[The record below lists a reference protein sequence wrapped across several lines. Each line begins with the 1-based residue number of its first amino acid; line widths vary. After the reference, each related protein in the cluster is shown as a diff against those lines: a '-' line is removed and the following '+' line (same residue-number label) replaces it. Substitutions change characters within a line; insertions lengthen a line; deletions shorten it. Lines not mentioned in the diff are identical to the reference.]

1 MSRRGQTAQNKSNDI
16 AIVGMSCLFPQAKD
30 LSQFWQNIVRGVD
43 CLRDVS
49 SLEWDKDTYWD
60 PESTTIEKSYCKKG
74 GFISEIADF
83 DPLQHGVMPKSI
95 EGIDPDQLLALKV
108 ACMAFA
114 DAGLKR
120 ETFDGTRAEVILGRT
135 SAPGAG
141 SMNMIQHGTTVEQ
154 TLAVVRALHPEY
166 SKSEIDAIKQALSKS
181 LNLCNSDTIPG
192 VMPNILAG
200 RIAGRLGF
208 KGRSMVLDSACAS
221 SLIAVEIA
229 ITDLLAGKCDLALT
243 GGVHVNS
250 FQIFYEMFA
259 SLGALSKKENIR
271 PFDDSADG
279 TLLGEGLGMVVLKRK
294 ADALADGDRIYA
306 VIKGIGS
313 SSDGQG
319 TSMLAPSSEGEA
331 IAITRAY
338 EMANLSPHTVGL
350 LEAHGTGT
358 PTGDLVELTA
368 VQNTFKPTETHHQWC
383 AIGSVKSNIG
393 HAQAASGVAGLIKIA
408 LSLYQ
413 RVLPP
418 TLNVVTPNKQFDW
431 KNSPCFINHRS
442 QVWVH
447 PQVHASVDPS
457 LVPQLQQ
464 YSAPRR
470 AAVSA
475 FGFGGVNA
483 HAVLEEHLDKNEASQ
498 PSLLHDWFDEVC
510 LFGQNS
516 SQDLAAQLRTVAAYT
531 QANADA
537 SLKDIAYTL
546 SHQYQQKL
554 ADKTSAQKAALKKVA
569 IVATTIF
576 DLQNKIE
583 TALKKVESPEAIKTE
598 IDPEIATDCNSQ
610 SSTGIYYHAH
620 EKARAG
626 KLAFVLPGL
635 GAAYPHM
642 LSDLSVHFPD
652 VRAVFDFVDK
662 LATVNGAEELPS
674 EKVFPIASRNGRS
687 GTSTVAALASMDS
700 AVVMV
705 LMAEWAL
712 YTMLSKL
719 GIKPDAVVGV
729 STGEFAALSI
739 SGASEIVTAAPLFY
753 RFSTAVARGV
763 PQESLTDLRT
773 LKVDIAG
780 SVLEEIFADF
790 KPPVYLGAALS
801 KKQSLLTGD
810 KEAIT
815 KAQALL
821 KEKEIVSHMLP
832 TAIPYHTP
840 LVDGHIA
847 PDNEELLQ
855 LPINLPQMDAWSCS
869 MASQYPQNI
878 DALRQIT
885 TKLFTRPIRLQETI
899 EKLYA
904 KGITKF
910 IEVGPKGSLTPVIEE
925 ILEGQPHLSAAS
937 NLSVSPS
944 ISQINHLIAALVCHD
959 VDVNTEY
966 LYARRAPVLL
976 NFASLV
982 PKSSKTSVRLDLH
995 YPELKIDEQSAHDL
1009 RAMLEHH
1016 NHQEVTFVK
1025 ETRDSQQATPATESG
1040 EIFDHYFRNLNLL
1053 QQNMMQMQ
1061 QQMLSQMNP
1070 AEQDQVYF
1078 EPYESAYP
1086 AYSTSPVQ
1094 TPAISPF
1101 DLINTGL
1108 LSASGD
1114 ENNVQLNLFLTLP
1127 EHQYLIDHAIG
1138 GIVSSVYGPEKVFLM
1153 PLTVALEMMAETAAL
1168 LSPQKVV
1175 LKIDNVRALKRIR
1188 VSPQGLKLVLTASRL
1203 NGSGDSLQASIYMPS
1218 DDESPDLKDLKDE
1231 PAAMS
1236 CHIHLGAQYAPLNE
1250 TSARVDMQAVLAEGR
1265 APNIAPENLYQT
1277 NTMFHGPRMQS
1288 VVNLISVSKKQIL
1301 ARINGRDALHWL
1313 EHRHGANFI
1322 TNPLLLDN
1330 ATQPVLYHLFEHNQQ
1345 ADALLPFLIDSLEI
1359 FTDLNSLRGE
1369 IYVFAQLVAVSQR
1382 GTEANVQLLS
1392 DDGLVLAQFNTI
1404 CSRRIV
1410 LDDVWQKLVHQPDA
1424 ILLSQVSPV
1433 ESTSSTS
1440 TFTATQIES
1449 IRKQLPQSDSLAF
1462 ASLNQNCLPEDDVT
1476 LTWCLDYVL
1485 HHSEIRSVERFL
1497 KNNQRRRE
1505 FILGRIAAKEAV
1517 RQLIWKVSGIN
1528 LLPADII
1535 VGSFENGQPFVHG
1548 ECFNAV
1554 GFIPL
1559 ISIAHKDGTVLAVAQ
1574 HPAISRGIG
1583 VDLEIVAAKEPG
1595 FETLALTEIE
1605 QKALAKVTSGTKA
1618 LNDLRDL
1625 ALTSFWAAKEACAKA
1640 LGIGLRNN
1648 PKSIEIVFADHTFSC
1663 AQAKTINCG
1672 DGIPELSLEVRLF
1685 NIDKNVIAFAADQAA
1700 VASAA
1705 R

>member
-1 MSRRGQTAQNKSNDI
+1 MSRRVQTAETKSNDI

-43 CLRDVS
+43 CLRDVGD
-49 SLEWDKDTYWD
+49 LEWDKDTYWD
-60 PESTTIEKSYCKKG
+60 PDSTTIQKSYCKKG
-74 GFISEIADF
+74 GFISELAEF
-83 DPLQHGVMPKSI
+83 DPLQYGVMPKAI

-120 ETFDGTRAEVILGRT
+120 DSFNGERAEVILGRT

-154 TLAVVRALHPEY
+154 TLAVMRALHPEY
-166 SKSEIDAIKQALSKS
+166 TKSEIDAIGQALSKS

-192 VMPNILAG
+192 VMPNVLAG

-229 ITDLLAGKCDLALT
+229 ITDLLAGKCDLAIA

-259 SLGALSKKENIR
+259 SLGALSKKESVR
-271 PFDDSADG
+271 PFDDAADG
-279 TLLGEGLGMVVLKRK
+279 TLLGEGLGMVVLKRM
-294 ADALADGDRIYA
+294 ADAVANGDRIYA

-319 TSMLAPSSEGEA
+319 TSMLAPSDEGEA
-331 IAITRAY
+331 MAIARAY
-338 EMANLSPHTVGL
+338 EMADLSPHTVGL

-368 VQNTFKPTETHHQWC
+368 IQNTFKPTEAHHQWC
-383 AIGSVKSNIG
+383 ALGSVKSNIG
-393 HAQAASGVAGLIKIA
+393 HAQAASGVAGLIKVA

-413 RVLPP
+413 KVLPP

-431 KNSPCFINHRS
+431 KNSACYINHRS

-447 PQVHASVDPS
+447 PQVHASVDPL
-457 LVPQLQQ
+457 LVPQLQE

-475 FGFGGVNA
+475 FGFGGVNS
-483 HAVLEEHLDKNEASQ
+483 HAVLEEYQDKNEASQ

-510 LFGQNS
+510 LFAQQSNS
-516 SQDLAAQLRTVAAYT
+516 DLAVQLRSVASYID
-531 QANADA
+531 ANAQA
-537 SLKDIAYTL
+537 SLKDVAYTL
-546 SHQYQQKL
+546 SKQYAEKL
-554 ADKTSAQKAALKKVA
+554 ADKTPAQKSNFKKVS
-569 IVATTIF
+569 IVATTIA

-583 TALKKVESPEAIKTE
+583 TALKRIESPGSAETE
-598 IDPEIATDCNSQ
+598 LATDCNSQ
-610 SSTGIYYHAH
+610 SSTGIYYQAH

-662 LATVNGAEELPS
+662 LATVNGADELPS
-674 EKVFPIASRNGRS
+674 EKVFPIASRNGRP

-719 GIKPDAVVGV
+719 GIKPDSVVGV

-739 SGASEIVTAAPLFY
+739 SGASEIITSAPLFY

-780 SVLEEIFADF
+780 SVLEEMFADF
-790 KPPVYLGAALS
+790 TPPVYLGAALS
-801 KKQSLLTGD
+801 RKQSLLSGD

-821 KEKEIVSHMLP
+821 KEKKIVSTMLP

-840 LVDGHIA
+840 LVDGHID

-855 LPINLPQMDAWSCS
+855 LPISLPRIDAWSCS
-869 MASQYPQNI
+869 MGAQYPQNI

-904 KGITKF
+904 KGVTKF

-925 ILEGQPHLSAAS
+925 ILEGQPHLSAAA

-959 VDVNTEY
+959 VDVNTDY
-966 LYARRAPVLL
+966 LYARRTPVFL

-982 PKSSKTSVRLDLH
+982 PKTSKTSVRLDLQ
-995 YPELKIDEQSAHDL
+995 YPELKLDEQSTHDL
-1009 RAMLEHH
+1009 RVMLAHH
-1016 NHQEVTFVK
+1016 
-1025 ETRDSQQATPATESG
+1025 QQIKTPKSPDADLQHTAPAVESD

-1061 QQMLSQMNP
+1061 QHMQQQMFSQMNS
-1070 AEQDQVYF
+1070 AEPEQTYF
-1078 EPYESAYP
+1078 ER
-1086 AYSTSPVQ
+1086 TQ
-1094 TPAISPF
+1094 TPAISPY

-1108 LSASGD
+1108 ISASGD

-1138 GIVSSVYGPEKVFLM
+1138 GIVSTVYGPEKVFLM

-1188 VSPQGLKLVLTASRL
+1188 VGPQGLKLVLTANRL
-1203 NGSGDSLQASIYMPS
+1203 QGSVDALQASIYMPA
-1218 DDESPDLKDLKDE
+1218 DDESLDLRDLKDE
-1231 PAAMS
+1231 TAAMS
-1236 CHIHLGAQYAPLNE
+1236 CHIHLGTEYAVLTE
-1250 TSARVDMQAVLAEGR
+1250 TSARVDMQAVLLEGR
-1265 APNIAPENLYQT
+1265 APNIAPENLYQI

-1288 VVNLISVSKKQIL
+1288 VVNLVSVSKKQIL

-1313 EHRHGANFI
+1313 ENKHGANFI

-1359 FTDLNSLRGE
+1359 FTDLNNLRGE

-1410 LDDVWQKLVHQPDA
+1410 LDDVWQKLVHNPDA
-1424 ILLSQVSPV
+1424 ILLSQT
-1433 ESTSSTS
+1433 EITS
-1440 TFTATQIES
+1440 TNTITALQIEA
-1449 IRKQLPQSDSLAF
+1449 IRQHLPQSDYLAL
-1462 ASLNQNCLPEDDVT
+1462 ASLNQSCLPEDDVT
-1476 LTWCLDYVL
+1476 LSWCLDYVL
-1485 HHSEIRSVERFL
+1485 HHSEIRNVERFL

-1517 RQLIWKVSGIN
+1517 RQLIWKSSAIN

-1548 ECFNAV
+1548 ECFNSV

-1559 ISIAHKDGTVLAVAQ
+1559 ISIAHKDGSVLAVAQ
-1574 HPAISRGIG
+1574 HPSISRGIG
-1583 VDLEIVAAKEPG
+1583 IDLETIAAKEQG

-1605 QKALAKVTSGTKA
+1605 QQELSKINSG
-1618 LNDLRDL
+1618 NRDL
-1625 ALTSFWAAKEACAKA
+1625 GLASYWAAKEACGKA
-1640 LGIGLRNN
+1640 IGVGLRNN
-1648 PKSIEIVFADHTFSC
+1648 PKSIEIIFADDTLSY
-1663 AQAKTINCG
+1663 AQATVLNSDETMPAI
-1672 DGIPELSLEVRLF
+1672 SLEVRLF
-1685 NIDKNVIAFAADQAA
+1685 NIDKNVIAFASAQVAPVAA
-1700 VASAA
+1700 AI

>member
-1 MSRRGQTAQNKSNDI
+1 MSKRVQTAENKSNDI

-43 CLRDVS
+43 CLRDVG

-60 PESTTIEKSYCKKG
+60 PESTTIQKTYCKKG
-74 GFISEIADF
+74 GFISELADF
-83 DPLQHGVMPKSI
+83 DPLQYGVMPKSI

-120 ETFDGTRAEVILGRT
+120 ETFDGARAEVILGRT

-166 SKSEIDAIKQALSKS
+166 SKSEIDAIGQALSKS

-229 ITDLLAGKCDLALT
+229 ITDLLAGKCDLALA

-250 FQIFYEMFA
+250 FAIFYEMFA

-279 TLLGEGLGMVVLKRK
+279 TLLGEGLGMIVLKRM
-294 ADALADGDRIYA
+294 ADAVAGGDRIYA

-319 TSMLAPSSEGEA
+319 TSMLAPSDEGEA
-331 IAITRAY
+331 LAITRAY
-338 EMANLSPHTVGL
+338 EMAKLSPHTVGL

-368 VQNTFKPTETHHQWC
+368 VQNTFKPTPTHHQWC
-383 AIGSVKSNIG
+383 AIGSIKSNIG
-393 HAQAASGVAGLIKIA
+393 HAQAASGVAGLIKVA

-413 RVLPP
+413 KVLPP

-431 KNSPCFINHRS
+431 KNSPCYINHRS

-447 PQVHASVDPS
+447 PQVHASVDPT
-457 LVPQLQQ
+457 LVPQLMEN
-464 YSAPRR
+464 SVPRR

-483 HAVLEEHLDKNEASQ
+483 HAVLEEHLDKDEASQ

-510 LFGQNS
+510 LFGQYSN
-516 SQDLAAQLRTVAAYT
+516 QDLADQLRSVSAYA
-531 QANADA
+531 QANTES
-537 SLKDIAYTL
+537 SLKDLAYTL
-546 SHQYQQKL
+546 SHQFKSKL
-554 ADKTSAQKAALKKVA
+554 NDKTAEQKAAIKKVA
-569 IVATTIF
+569 IVATTVV

-583 TALKKVESPEAIKTE
+583 IAIKKIENAQAMDAE
-598 IDPEIATDCNSQ
+598 ISTDCNSQ
-610 SSTGIYYHAH
+610 SSTGIYYQAH
-620 EKARAG
+620 EKARVG

-674 EKVFPIASRNGRS
+674 EKVFPIASRNGRA

-739 SGASEIVTAAPLFY
+739 SGASEIITAAPLFY

-773 LKVDIAG
+773 LKVDISG
-780 SVLEEIFADF
+780 SVLEQIFADF
-790 KPPVYLGAALS
+790 TPPVYLGAALS
-801 KKQSLLTGD
+801 PKQSLLSGN
-810 KEAIT
+810 KEAIA

-821 KEKEIVSHMLP
+821 KEKKIISHVLP

-840 LVDGHIA
+840 LVDGHID
-847 PDNEELLQ
+847 PNNEELLQ

-878 DALRQIT
+878 EALRQIT

-904 KGITKF
+904 KGVTKF
-910 IEVGPKGSLTPVIEE
+910 VEVGPKGSLTPVIEE
-925 ILEGQPHLSAAS
+925 ILEGQPHLSAAA

-944 ISQINHLIAALVCHD
+944 ISQINHLVAALVCHD
-959 VDVNTEY
+959 VDVDTDY
-966 LYARRAPVLL
+966 LFVRRAPVIID
-976 NFASLV
+976 FAAQEF
-982 PKSSKTSVRLDLH
+982 KTTKRSKTSVRLDLH
-995 YPELKIDEQSAHDL
+995 YPEIKIDESIARDL
-1009 RAMLEHH
+1009 RTMLEHH
-1016 NHQEVTFVK
+1016 KHQEVTIV
-1025 ETRDSQQATPATESG
+1025 QATTDRQQSAPITENG

-1061 QQMLSQMNP
+1061 EQILNQMNDYDGH
-1070 AEQDQVYF
+1070 EQN
-1078 EPYESAYP
+1078 
-1086 AYSTSPVQ
+1086 Q

-1108 LSASGD
+1108 LSVSGD

-1138 GIVSSVYGPEKVFLM
+1138 GIVSTVYGPEKVFLM

-1168 LSPQKVV
+1168 LAPHKVV

-1188 VSPQGLKLVLTASRL
+1188 VGPQGLKLVLTASRL
-1203 NGSGDSLQASIYMPS
+1203 NTNGDSLQASIYMPGE
-1218 DDESPDLKDLKDE
+1218 DENLDLRDE

-1236 CHIHLGAQYAPLNE
+1236 CQIHLGAQYAPLTE
-1250 TSARVDMQAVLAEGR
+1250 TSARVDLTTALADGR

-1288 VVNLISVSKKQIL
+1288 VMSLVSVSKKQIL
-1301 ARINGRDALHWL
+1301 ARINGRDALSWL

-1330 ATQPVLYHLFEHNQQ
+1330 ATQPVLYHLFEHDQQ

-1369 IYVFAQLVAVSQR
+1369 IYVYAQLVAVSQR

-1410 LDDVWQKLVHQPDA
+1410 LDAAWQKLVHQPDT
-1424 ILLSQVSPV
+1424 ILLSQI
-1433 ESTSSTS
+1433 ESSSLPNTI
-1440 TFTATQIES
+1440 TASQIEA
-1449 IRKQLPQSDSLAF
+1449 IRQQLPESDNLAF
-1462 ASLNQNCLPEDDVT
+1462 ASLHQNCLPEDDVT

-1485 HHSEIRSVERFL
+1485 HYSEIRSVERFS

-1517 RQLIWKVSGIN
+1517 RQLIWKFSGIN

-1535 VGSFENGQPFVHG
+1535 IGSFESGQPFVHG
-1548 ECFNAV
+1548 ECFNAI
-1554 GFIPL
+1554 GFLPL
-1559 ISIAHKDGTVLAVAQ
+1559 ISIAHKNGSVLAVAK
-1574 HPAISRGIG
+1574 HPATSCGIG
-1583 VDLEIVAAKEPG
+1583 IDLETVVAKEQG
-1595 FETLALTEIE
+1595 FETLALTETE
-1605 QKALAKVTSGTKA
+1605 QKRLKTVQPAAKEVAIASY
-1618 LNDLRDL
+1618 
-1625 ALTSFWAAKEACAKA
+1625 WAAKEACGKA

-1648 PKSIEIVFADHTFSC
+1648 PKSIEIVFSDDTFSD
-1663 AQAKTINCG
+1663 AQANALHPGETTR
-1672 DGIPELSLEVRLF
+1672 ELSLAVRLF
-1685 NIDKNVIAFAADQAA
+1685 RIDKNVIA
-1700 VASAA
+1700 VATAQEA
-1705 R
+1705 IPIGVR

>member
-1 MSRRGQTAQNKSNDI
+1 MTGGNKTADSKSNDI
-16 AIVGMSCLFPQAKD
+16 AIVGMSCLFPRANN

-43 CLRDVS
+43 CLRDIGE
-49 SLEWDKDTYWD
+49 LEWDKDTYWD
-60 PESTTIEKSYCKKG
+60 PESTTIQKSYCKKG
-74 GFISEIADF
+74 GFISELADF
-83 DPLQHGVMPKSI
+83 DPLQYGVMPKAI

-154 TLAVVRALHPEY
+154 IVSVISTLHPEY
-166 SKSEIDAIKQALSKS
+166 SKSELEAIRAALSSS
-181 LNLCNSDTIPG
+181 LRLCNSDTIPG
-192 VMPNILAG
+192 VMPNVLAG

-208 KGRSMVLDSACAS
+208 KGRSLILDSACAS
-221 SLIAVEIA
+221 SLVAVEIA
-229 ITDLLAGKCDLALT
+229 VTDLLAGKCDLAIA

-259 SLGALSKKENIR
+259 SLGALSKTEMIR

-294 ADALADGDRIYA
+294 EDAIAAGDRIYA
-306 VIKGIGS
+306 IIKGIGS

-319 TSMLAPSSEGEA
+319 TSMLAPSDEGEA
-331 IAITRAY
+331 IAISRAF
-338 EMANLSPHTVGL
+338 EMAAVSPHTVGL

-368 VQNTFKPTETHHQWC
+368 VNNIFKPTPEHRQWC
-383 AIGSVKSNIG
+383 AFGSVKSNIG
-393 HAQAASGVAGLIKIA
+393 HTQAASGMAGLIKVA

-413 RVLPP
+413 KVLPP

-431 KNSPCFINHRS
+431 KNSPVYLNHRS

-447 PQVHASVDPS
+447 PQIHASVDQN
-457 LVPQLQQ
+457 LVPELRKD
-464 YSAPRR
+464 SVPRR
-470 AAVSA
+470 ASVSA

-483 HAVLEEHLDKNEASQ
+483 HAVLEEHLDKNEANL

-510 LFGQNS
+510 LFGG
-516 SQDLAAQLRTVAAYT
+516 DTDEKLVAQLETVGAYAKMT
-531 QANADA
+531 ADV
-537 SLKDIAYTL
+537 SLKDIAYSL
-546 SHQYQQKL
+546 NQQFK
-554 ADKTSAQKAALKKVA
+554 QKSRAKKIA
-569 IVATTIF
+569 IVATTVL

-583 TALKKVESPEAIKTE
+583 TAIKQIQKNEAISN
-598 IDPEIATDCNSQ
+598 DLSTDCNSQ
-610 SSTGIYYHAH
+610 SSAGIYFQAH
-620 EKARAG
+620 EQARAG

-652 VRAVFDFVDK
+652 VRAVFDFVDR

-674 EKVFPIASRNGRS
+674 EKVFPIANRNGRP

-712 YTMLSKL
+712 YLVLSKL

-739 SGASEIVTAAPLFY
+739 SGASEIVTSAPLFY

-773 LKVDIAG
+773 LKVDTEG
-780 SVLEEIFADF
+780 SVLEKMFADF
-790 KPPVYLGAALS
+790 TPPVYLGAALS
-801 KKQSLLTGD
+801 KKQSLLSGD
-810 KEAIT
+810 KDAIAR
-815 KAQALL
+815 AQALL
-821 KEKEIVSHMLP
+821 KEKKIVSHMLP
-832 TAIPYHTP
+832 TAVPYHTP
-840 LVDGHIA
+840 LVDGHID
-847 PDNEELLQ
+847 PNNDELLK
-855 LPINLPQMDAWSCS
+855 LPINLPQIEAWSCS
-869 MASQYPQNI
+869 MASQYPQDI
-878 DALRQIT
+878 EALRQIT

-904 KGITKF
+904 AGTTKF
-910 IEVGPKGSLTPVIEE
+910 IEVGPKGSLTPIIEE
-925 ILEGQPHLSAAS
+925 ILEGKPHLSAAS

-944 ISQINHLIAALVCHD
+944 LSQINHLVAALVCHD
-959 VDVNTEY
+959 VEVDTDY
-966 LYARRAPVLL
+966 LYQRRSPVSIDFDAP
-976 NFASLV
+976 AI
-982 PKSSKTSVRLDLH
+982 KKSKTSARLDLH
-995 YPELKIDEQSAHDL
+995 YPEIKIDEQNALRLRSMLQHHKQSSANVPGVNI
-1009 RAMLEHH
+1009 APSSP
-1016 NHQEVTFVK
+1016 QPAQAA
-1025 ETRDSQQATPATESG
+1025 DSDDGQM
-1040 EIFDHYFRNLNLL
+1040 FDHYFRNLNLL

-1061 QQMLSQMNP
+1061 QQMLDQIHQPILDESPENYLEPGQIAASAPMP
-1070 AEQDQVYF
+1070 A
-1078 EPYESAYP
+1078 
-1086 AYSTSPVQ
+1086 PV
-1094 TPAISPF
+1094 ISPF

-1108 LSASGD
+1108 LAVGGD
-1114 ENNVQLNLFLTLP
+1114 DNAVQLNLLLTLP

-1138 GIVSSVYGPEKVFLM
+1138 GIVSNVYGPERVFLM

-1188 VSPQGLKLVLTASRL
+1188 VGPQGLKLVLTANRL
-1203 NGSGDSLQASIYMPS
+1203 NGNSDSIQASIFMPG
-1218 DDESPDLKDLKDE
+1218 DDENAEFKDE
-1231 PAAMS
+1231 QPAMS
-1236 CHIHLGAQYAPLNE
+1236 CHIHFGVQYAALTEKSP
-1250 TSARVDMQAVLAEGR
+1250 RVDLPSLLNEGR
-1265 APNIAPENLYQT
+1265 APNITSENLYKT
-1277 NTMFHGPRMQS
+1277 TTMFHGPRMQS
-1288 VVNLISVSKKQIL
+1288 VVNLLNVSKKQIL
-1301 ARINGRDALHWL
+1301 ARIAGRDAIHWL
-1313 EHRHGANFI
+1313 EHKHGANFI

-1330 ATQPVLYHLFEHNQQ
+1330 ATQPVLYHLFEHDQQ

-1359 FTDLNSLRGE
+1359 FADLNNLRGE
-1369 IYVFAQLVAVSQR
+1369 IFVFAQLIAVSQR

-1392 DDGLVLAQFNTI
+1392 DDGLVLARFNTI

-1410 LDDVWQKLVHQPDA
+1410 LDEVWQKLVHNPEA
-1424 ILLSQVSPV
+1424 ILLSQIENRSANDVI
-1433 ESTSSTS
+1433 
-1440 TFTATQIES
+1440 TATHLES
-1449 IRKQLPQSDSLAF
+1449 IREQLPQPDYLAL
-1462 ASLNQNCLPEDDVT
+1462 ACLNQNCLPEDDAT

-1485 HHSEIRSVERFL
+1485 HHSEIRSVERFA
-1497 KNNQRRRE
+1497 KNNQRKRE

-1517 RQLIWKVSGIN
+1517 RQLVWKLSGVN
-1528 LLPADII
+1528 LLPADI
-1535 VGSFENGQPFVHG
+1535 VVNAFENGQPFVHG

-1559 ISIAHKDGTVLAVAQ
+1559 ISIAHKNGCVISVAQ
-1574 HPAISRGIG
+1574 HPATTRGIG
-1583 VDLEIVAAKEPG
+1583 IDLEVATNKEDG
-1595 FETLALTEIE
+1595 FEGLALTPLEREAFAKIAPAKKE
-1605 QKALAKVTSGTKA
+1605 TALA
-1618 LNDLRDL
+1618 
-1625 ALTSFWAAKEACAKA
+1625 SFWAAKEACAKA

-1648 PKSIEIVFADHTFSC
+1648 PKSIEITFADDTC
-1663 AQAKTINCG
+1663 IQAQAKILNAG
-1672 DGIPELSLEVRLF
+1672 DTMSDVGFEVRLF
-1685 NIDKNVIAFAADQAA
+1685 NINQNIVAFAVAQAA
-1700 VASAA
+1700 IPAST

>member
-1 MSRRGQTAQNKSNDI
+1 MSRRDQTAENKSNDI

-49 SLEWDKDTYWD
+49 ALEWDKDTYWD
-60 PESTTIEKSYCKKG
+60 PESTTIQKTYCKKG
-74 GFISEIADF
+74 GFISELADF
-83 DPLQHGVMPKSI
+83 DPLQYGVMPKSI

-120 ETFDGTRAEVILGRT
+120 ETFDGSRAEVILGRT

-141 SMNMIQHGTTVEQ
+141 SMNMIQHGTSVEQ
-154 TLAVVRALHPEY
+154 TLAVLRALHPEY
-166 SKSEIDAIKQALSKS
+166 SKNEIDAIGLALSKS

-229 ITDLLAGKCDLALT
+229 ITDLLAGKCDLALA

-279 TLLGEGLGMVVLKRK
+279 TLLGEGLGMVVLKRM
-294 ADALADGDRIYA
+294 ADAVADGDRIYA
-306 VIKGIGS
+306 IIKGIGS

-319 TSMLAPSSEGEA
+319 TSMLAPSDEGEA
-331 IAITRAY
+331 LAITRAY
-338 EMANLSPHTVGL
+338 DMANLSPHTVGL

-368 VQNTFKPTETHHQWC
+368 VQNTFKPTESHHQWC
-383 AIGSVKSNIG
+383 ALGSVKSNIG
-393 HAQAASGVAGLIKIA
+393 HAQAASGVAGLIKVA

-431 KNSPCFINHRS
+431 KNSPCYINHRS

-457 LVPQLQQ
+457 LVPQLLE

-483 HAVLEEHLDKNEASQ
+483 HAVLEEHLDKNEANQ

-510 LFGQNS
+510 LFGVASNEE
-516 SQDLAAQLRTVAAYT
+516 LVTQLQSVSKYI
-531 QANADA
+531 QANTQA

-546 SHQYQQKL
+546 SHQYRETQT
-554 ADKTSAQKAALKKVA
+554 DKTPENKASFKKVG
-569 IVATTIF
+569 IVATTVF
-576 DLQNKIE
+576 DLQNKI
-583 TALKKVESPEAIKTE
+583 AIAIKKFE
-598 IDPEIATDCNSQ
+598 SAAAIEAELATDCNSQ
-610 SSTGIYYHAH
+610 SSTGVYYQAH

-626 KLAFVLPGL
+626 KLAFILPGL

-674 EKVFPIASRNGRS
+674 EKVFPIASRNGRP
-687 GTSTVAALASMDS
+687 GTSTVAALAGMDS

-763 PQESLTDLRT
+763 PQESLSDLRT

-801 KKQSLLTGD
+801 KKQSLLSGD
-810 KEAIT
+810 KEAIA
-815 KAQALL
+815 KAQSLL
-821 KEKEIVSHMLP
+821 NEKKIVSHILP

-840 LVDGHIA
+840 LVDGHID

-869 MASQYPQNI
+869 MADQYPQNI

-904 KGITKF
+904 KGVTKF

-925 ILEGQPHLSAAS
+925 ILEDQPHLSAAS

-959 VDVNTEY
+959 VDVNTDY

-976 NFASLV
+976 DFASLT
-982 PKSSKTSVRLDLH
+982 PKTSKTSVRLDLH
-995 YPELKIDEQSAHDL
+995 YPELKIDQQSAHDL
-1009 RAMLEHH
+1009 RTMLEHH
-1016 NHQEVTFVK
+1016 KHQEAIFIPPAQGIQPTV
-1025 ETRDSQQATPATESG
+1025 SQPENG

-1061 QQMLSQMNP
+1061 QQMLSQMNSV
-1070 AEQDQVYF
+1070 EQEQVYF
-1078 EPYESAYP
+1078 E
-1086 AYSTSPVQ
+1086 PVQ

-1138 GIVSSVYGPEKVFLM
+1138 GIVSTVHGPEKVFLM

-1188 VSPQGLKLVLTASRL
+1188 VGPQGLKLVLTASRL
-1203 NGSGDSLQASIYMPS
+1203 NASGDSLQASIYMPG

-1236 CHIHLGAQYAPLNE
+1236 CHIHLGAHYSTLTE

-1265 APNIAPENLYQT
+1265 APNIVTENLYQT

-1288 VVNLISVSKKQIL
+1288 VVNLISVNKKQIL

-1359 FTDLNSLRGE
+1359 FTDLNNLRGE
-1369 IYVFAQLVAVSQR
+1369 IYVFAQLVSVSQR

-1404 CSRRIV
+1404 CSRRIT
-1410 LDDVWQKLVHQPDA
+1410 LDNVWQKLVHHPDA
-1424 ILLSQVSPV
+1424 ILLSQS
-1433 ESTSSTS
+1433 ETTDSTNTIN
-1440 TFTATQIES
+1440 AAQMEA
-1449 IRKQLPQSDSLAF
+1449 IRQQLPQPDYLAL
-1462 ASLNQNCLPEDDVT
+1462 ASLNQSCLPEDDVT

-1485 HHSEIRSVERFL
+1485 HHSEIRNVERFL

-1517 RQLIWKVSGIN
+1517 RQLIWQFSGIN

-1535 VGSFENGQPFVHG
+1535 VASFENGQPFVHG
-1548 ECFNAV
+1548 ECFNPV

-1559 ISIAHKDGTVLAVAQ
+1559 ISIAHKNGSVLAVAQ
-1574 HPAISRGIG
+1574 HPSLSPGIG
-1583 VDLEIVAAKEPG
+1583 IDLETVVAKEQG

-1605 QKALAKVTSGTKA
+1605 QQELAKITA
-1618 LNDLRDL
+1618 ARNDL
-1625 ALTSFWAAKEACAKA
+1625 ALACYWAAKEACGKA

-1648 PKSIEIVFADHTFSC
+1648 PKSIEIVFTDEALSC
-1663 AQAKTINCG
+1663 AQAKILNFV
-1672 DGIPELSLEVRLF
+1672 DGTPDISLEVRLF
-1685 NIDKNVIAFAADQAA
+1685 NIDKHVIALASAQAA
-1700 VASAA
+1700 VATAN